1 MLERY
6 NDMNVTV
13 EDQST
18 VKKTLHIEVPL
29 EDVTRE
35 LDSAYSDL
43 KKSAKVKGFRPGK
56 IPRSVLERIYGKDV
70 RNDVRS
76 KLIQDAF
83 IEALQK
89 TDLKIIGS
97 PTVDPPE
104 LDTQAS
110 YAFDAVVEVHPEIAD
125 IDYKG
130 LALTRTKYAINDAE
144 IDAQL
149 KMLRKNLA
157 THKTIET
164 QRPLAMGDF
173 AVIDYEGFQDG
184 QPHEETKKTE
194 NFKTQVGQGQVVK
207 DLDDGMVGM
216 QVGEEKEID
225 ITFPDDYFNKSL
237 AGQKLVFKVKLN
249 EIREEILPDLDDAFA
264 KQVGDSF
271 ESLEDLKTK
280 IRENLENGYAKRV
293 EQELN
298 EQAFLQILEKTTFEV
313 PDILVEGELEQII
326 NDAEQKFS
334 AANRKL
340 EDVGLSRESLAQQY
354 RATAEKQVRRHL
366 ILSKLMDQEK
376 LEISDEELNQGF
388 QEMAD
393 TYQQPVDFIKS
404 YYEQNKEGLSFFKHA
419 LLEKKALKLI
429 IDNSEIT
436 EIEPSEKDKSG
447 ETASDDAAATS

>member
-1 MLERY
+1 
-6 NDMNVTV
+6 MNVTV

-18 VKKTLHIEVPL
+18 VKKTLHIQIPL

-35 LDSAYSDL
+35 LDSAYKQL
-43 KKSAKVKGFRPGK
+43 KKTAKVKGFRPGK
-56 IPRSVLERIYGKDV
+56 IPRSVLERLYGKDV
-70 RNDVRS
+70 KDDVRS

-83 IEALQK
+83 IEALTE
-89 TDLKIIGS
+89 TDLRVIGN
-97 PTVDPPE
+97 PVVDPPE
-104 LDTQAS
+104 LDIQAP
-110 YAFDAVVEVHPEIAD
+110 YTFDAVVEVHPEID
-125 IDYKG
+125 TIDYKG
-130 LALTRTKYAINDAE
+130 LALTRTKYTISDAE

-157 THKTIET
+157 RHETIQE
-164 QRPLAMGDF
+164 QRPLALGDF
-173 AVIDYEGFQDG
+173 AVIDYEGFQNG

-194 NFKTQVGQGQVVK
+194 NFNTQVGQGQVVK
-207 DLDDGMVGM
+207 DLDDGLVGM

-225 ITFPDDYFNKSL
+225 VTFPDDYFNKTL

-264 KQVGDSF
+264 KQVGDAF

-298 EQAFLQILEKTTFEV
+298 EQAFSQILEKTSFEV
-313 PDILVEGELEQII
+313 PDSLVEGELEQII

-340 EDVGLSRESLAQQY
+340 EDVGLSRETLAEKY
-354 RATAEKQVRRHL
+354 RPTAEKQVRRHM
-366 ILSKLMDQEK
+366 ILGKLMDQEK
-376 LEISDEELNQGF
+376 LEISDEELSQGF

-393 TYQQPVDFIKS
+393 TYSQPVDFIKS
-404 YYEQNKEGLSFFKHA
+404 YYDQNKEGLSFFKHT

-436 EIEPSEKDKSG
+436 EIEPTEKPPGG
-447 ETASDDAAATS
+447 EAGPEDAAVKS